1 VGAVTVRVPAA
12 LRQFSGGRGEVPV
25 EIHADATV
33 STVLDALAV
42 AHPGVVERVLDEQG
56 ALRRHVHIYIGDE
69 EARVLGGLTAPV
81 PEGSEVSILPAVSGG
96 ADDPR
101 LDAAAGVR
109 RLAHAISA
117 HEADDATLHRI
128 SEFIADVMPA
138 LAGTA
143 RRERIVPTFG
153 EGASIDTKAKG
164 RHPMDDRAV
173 AGPANATSVDFQAR
187 REGDEVVADACF
199 GAAFEGAPGR
209 VHGGMV
215 AAVFDDLVGFILGMV
230 GQPGFTGRITVVYKA
245 PVPTERPVEFRA
257 RMRERTERTLIV
269 DAEVRLGEL
278 LLATCEATMVL
289 VDGERWARHARELLD
304 D

>member
-1 VGAVTVRVPAA
+1 M
-12 LRQFSGGRGEVPV
+12 
-25 EIHADATV
+25 
-33 STVLDALAV
+33 
-42 AHPGVVERVLDEQG
+42 
-56 ALRRHVHIYIGDE
+56 
-69 EARVLGGLTAPV
+69 
-81 PEGSEVSILPAVSGG
+81 SILPAASGG

-101 LDAAAGVR
+101 LAAAAGVR

-117 HEADDATLHRI
+117 HEADDAALHQI
-128 SEFIADVMPA
+128 SGFIAEVMPA
-138 LAGTA
+138 LEGTP

-153 EGASIDTKAKG
+153 EGAVIDTQAKG
-164 RHPMDDRAV
+164 RHPMDDRGV
-173 AGPANATSVDFQAR
+173 TGPANPMAVDFQAR

-230 GQPGFTGRITVVYKA
+230 GQPGFTGRITVVYTA

-257 RMRERTERTLIV
+257 RLRERAERTLVV
-269 DAEVRLGEL
+269 DAEVRLGERI
-278 LLATCEATMVL
+278 LATCEATMVL
-289 VDGERWARHARELLD
+289 VDGERWAKHARELLD

>member
-1 VGAVTVRVPAA
+1 MREVVVVRVGTRA
-12 LRQFSGGRGEVPV
+12 
-25 EIHADATV
+25 
-33 STVLDALAV
+33 
-42 AHPGVVERVLDEQG
+42 
-56 ALRRHVHIYIGDE
+56 
-69 EARVLGGLTAPV
+69 
-81 PEGSEVSILPAVSGG
+81 EVSILPAVSGG
-96 ADDPR
+96 TDDPR
-101 LDAAAGVR
+101 LAAAAGVR
-109 RLAHAISA
+109 KLAHAISA
-117 HEADDATLHRI
+117 HEADDQTLHRI

-138 LAGTA
+138 LEGTP

-153 EGASIDTKAKG
+153 KGALGEGAVIDAKAKG
-164 RHPMDDRAV
+164 RHPMDDRAI

-187 REGDEVVADACF
+187 REGDEVVADAYF

-257 RMRERTERTLIV
+257 RLRERAERTLIV
-269 DAEVRLGEL
+269 DAEVRLGDKI
-278 LLATCEATMVL
+278 LATCEATMVL

>member
-1 VGAVTVRVPAA
+1 MGTITVRIPTA
-12 LRQFSGGRGEVPV
+12 LREFSSGRNVVEV
-25 EIHADATV
+25 EAELDATV
-33 STVLDALAV
+33 GSVLDALGQSC
-42 AHPGVVERVLDEQG
+42 PGVIDRVLDERGQ
-56 ALRRHVHIYIGDE
+56 LRRHVHVYVGDE
-69 EARVLGGLTAPV
+69 EARVLGGLTAQV
-81 PEGSEVSILPAVSGG
+81 PDGAEVSIVPAVSGG

-101 LDAAAGVR
+101 LGAAAGVR
-109 RLAHAISA
+109 QLAHAISA
-117 HEADDATLHRI
+117 HEADDATLQRI
-128 SEFIADVMPA
+128 TAFIAEVMPA
-138 LAGTA
+138 LEDTP

-153 EGASIDTKAKG
+153 EGAVIDTKTKG

-257 RMRERTERTLIV
+257 RLRERTERTLVV
-269 DAEVRLGEL
+269 DADVRLGEKI
-278 LLATCEATMVL
+278 LATCEATMVL
-289 VDGERWARHARELLD
+289 VDGERWSRHARELLD
-304 D
+304 G

>member
-1 VGAVTVRVPAA
+1 VGTATVRIPLA
-12 LRQFSGGRGEVPV
+12 LRQFSAGRGVVTV
-25 EIHADATV
+25 EIEGTATV
-33 STVLDALAV
+33 STVLDALTAEC
-42 AHPGVVERVLDEQG
+42 PGVIDRVLDEQG

-69 EARVLGGLTAPV
+69 EARVLGGLGAPV
-81 PEGSEVSILPAVSGG
+81 SEGAEVSILPAVSGG
-96 ADDPR
+96 TDDPR
-101 LDAAAGVR
+101 LAAAAGVR

-117 HEADDATLHRI
+117 HEADDATLHQI
-128 SEFIADVMPA
+128 SAFIVDVVPA
-138 LAGTA
+138 LEDTP

-153 EGASIDTKAKG
+153 EGAVIATLTKG

-173 AGPANATSVDFQAR
+173 AGPANATSVDFAAR
-187 REGDEVVADACF
+187 REGDEIVADANF

-257 RMRERTERTLIV
+257 RMRERTERTLVV
-269 DAEVRLGEL
+269 DAEVRLAEK

-289 VDGERWARHARELLD
+289 VDGERWAKHVRELLD

>member
-1 VGAVTVRVPAA
+1 VGVVTVKIPAA
-12 LRQFSGGRGEVPV
+12 LRQFSSGLGDVLV
-25 EIHADATV
+25 DIDAAATV
-33 STVLDALAV
+33 STVLDGLGV
-42 AHPGVVERVLDEQG
+42 TCPGVVERVLDEQG
-56 ALRRHVHIYIGDE
+56 ALRRHVNVYIGDE
-69 EARVLGGLTAPV
+69 EARALGGLAAPV
-81 PEGSEVSILPAVSGG
+81 SDGAEVSILPAVSGG

-101 LDAAAGVR
+101 LAAAAGVR

-117 HEADDATLHRI
+117 HEANDATLHRI
-128 SEFIADVMPA
+128 SELIADVMPA
-138 LAGTA
+138 LEGTP

-153 EGASIDTKAKG
+153 EGAVIDTKAKG

-173 AGPANATSVDFQAR
+173 AGPANATSVDFEAR
-187 REGDEVVADACF
+187 REGDVVVADACF

-257 RMRERTERTLIV
+257 WMRERFERTLVV
-269 DAEVRLGEL
+269 DADVRLGEKI
-278 LLATCEATMVL
+278 LATCEATMVL

-304 D
+304 E